1 MIVLRSE
8 EWNVECVD
16 ELYIIDKMN
25 FFDELKCQKKKLHNG
40 MSILSSVEKYWYFRL
55 FWGVL
60 FWFGWMLPAIDKI
73 NTPSLIV
80 WGFIYCNHSF
90 QDHYHYWFFNSCL
103 MTLITSNSQ
112 SLMKITIFN
121 FAKKTYKCKLED
133 GSRAIL
139 IPTNLTIN

>member
-1 MIVLRSE
+1 MIVLWSE
-8 EWNVECVD
+8 EWNVECID

-25 FFDELKCQKKKLHNG
+25 FFWWVKMFKKKKLHNG

-80 WGFIYCNHSF
+80 WGFIYCYLSF

-103 MTLITSNSQ
+103 ITANSQ
-112 SLMKITIFN
+112 MQIRGWIQSHFN
-121 FAKKTYKCKLED
+121 
-133 GSRAIL
+133 
-139 IPTNLTIN
+139 PHQPNN